1 MTTEKSSPS
10 HPGQDQTPAH
20 ARPERY
26 VNVVRRVGGRW
37 VMEYECPIDG
47 EELFEWFNPT
57 LVQWLADRAVGRPA
71 CIVCR
76 HDIVDRHRTPQ
87 TFLLIETDVLSKCPP
102 KQVRLIDICDQ
113 CAAGSDDELRRL
125 ALRQLGG
132 RASATRRI
140 IGDNNRL
147 VWEFMFGGSVFT
159 INDDGSV
166 HGRSP
171 MTGRAPQHSRDIR
184 RKPKPGRSER

>member
-57 LVQWLADRAVGRPA
+57 LVQWLAER
-71 CIVCR
+71 
-76 HDIVDRHRTPQ
+76 
-87 TFLLIETDVLSKCPP
+87 
-102 KQVRLIDICDQ
+102 
-113 CAAGSDDELRRL
+113 
-125 ALRQLGG
+125 
-132 RASATRRI
+132 
-140 IGDNNRL
+140 
-147 VWEFMFGGSVFT
+147 
-159 INDDGSV
+159 
-166 HGRSP
+166 GRSSGLHRLP
-171 MTGRAPQHSRDIR
+171 ARYRRPSPHAADIPAHRD
-184 RKPKPGRSER
+184 